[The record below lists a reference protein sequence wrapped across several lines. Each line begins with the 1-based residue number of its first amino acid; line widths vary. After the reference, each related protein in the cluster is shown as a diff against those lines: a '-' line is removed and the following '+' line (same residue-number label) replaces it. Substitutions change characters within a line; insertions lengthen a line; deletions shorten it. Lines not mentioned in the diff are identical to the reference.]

1 MSTVSGMKAF
11 HLILLPDL
19 YAICRVEP
27 GDFMPAWIDQEGF
40 FSITHTAEEISIVCL
55 ETSIPPA
62 IQCQAGWRLLKFEG
76 PFEFSQTGV
85 LAAVALPLAEAGVSL
100 LAISTYDTDYVL
112 IQTNQLEQALRILQK
127 AGHTLQYP
135 GD

>member
-1 MSTVSGMKAF
+1 
-11 HLILLPDL
+11 
-19 YAICRVEP
+19 
-27 GDFMPAWIDQEGF
+27 MPAWIDQEGF
-40 FSITHTAEEISIVCL
+40 LSITHTAEEISIICL
-55 ETSIPPA
+55 EASVPPA
-62 IQCQAGWRLLKFEG
+62 IQCQAGWHLLKFEG

-85 LAAVALPLAEAGVSL
+85 LASVALPLAEAEVSL

-112 IQTNQLEQALRILQK
+112 IQTNQLEQALQILQK